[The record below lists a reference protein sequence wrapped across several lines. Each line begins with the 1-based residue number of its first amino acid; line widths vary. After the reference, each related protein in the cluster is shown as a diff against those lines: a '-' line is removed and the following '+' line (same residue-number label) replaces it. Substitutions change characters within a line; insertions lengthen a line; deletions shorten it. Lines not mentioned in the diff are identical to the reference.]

1 MTPER
6 FQLVEALFHEA
17 LELPLPARAA
27 FLDERCGADR
37 ELRAEVESLLAEDSL
52 AENTIANA
60 VFSAAADYQAAEA
73 EAESG
78 RMIGNYRVIREIGR
92 GGMGAVLQAVR
103 ADDQYLQSVAIK
115 VLPRGVE
122 SAFLRSR
129 FLAERQILA
138 TLQHPNI
145 AALLDGG
152 ATPDGRPYLVMEF
165 IEGEPITAHC
175 RNRSLGIQERLELF
189 RSVCGAVHSAHQKLV
204 IHRDIK
210 PANVLVTAEGV
221 PKLLD
226 FGIAKLLAPE
236 LIPGEMPRTMT
247 EVRLMTP
254 EYASPE
260 QVRGDVLTTSTDIYS
275 LGVLLYEL
283 LTEARAYKVTAQSQ
297 RAVETAVLEQ
307 DPPPP
312 SAAAATPKLRRQI
325 AGDLDRIVA
334 KAMHKDTA
342 RRYQSA
348 EQLAE
353 DIGRYLRGETVSARP
368 DTLIY
373 RTTKLVR
380 RNPLAFGALAL
391 LVLSLGAGLAATM
404 YQARRA
410 ERRFAQVR
418 KLANSFLFDFHDK
431 IQHLA
436 GSTEARAFVVKTG
449 LEYLDSLA
457 AESGTDVSLK
467 AELAE
472 AYARVANV
480 QGGVRGAN
488 LGQVE
493 QAMASYRKAIRLAEE
508 IGPSSRTPAHLRLLS
523 DAYGSLGDLENAQG
537 RPAEGLAYARRAA
550 EFAAQAAGGSDKPED
565 RLFLAQSH
573 TRLGDVLSEDA
584 PREARREFEAAIAI
598 LEPLLANTPTK
609 ALRLRTVQTYDRLG
623 RVAHALGDAR
633 GAVAQYDKALPI
645 AEQVLR
651 ENPEDVRVRRFLTV
665 LHAMR
670 GAYRGH
676 QEYFHLGDPAGAER
690 DLLWSLQ
697 ATKEAAARDPNDAL
711 AATDLAL
718 DHSRLSGIYELTRP
732 EQALAEL
739 AACVAVI
746 DGLLARDPKS
756 FRAVR
761 VRSNCLSYRG
771 RSLLRMGR
779 PREALPLAEESERE
793 AARMLAQSPRDLGAI
808 ETRVNALY
816 RTCLVLSELR
826 EWDAAEAKCKESL
839 RLAEEQTAIRP
850 EDLFFLRD
858 AAEGNQTL
866 ARIALGRRDPAAA
879 RDRFQKS
886 LDAWTRFSRIAT
898 TTVVHREAMAAI
910 QKELAAL
917 PSR

>member
-17 LELPLPARAA
+17 LELPLPGRAA

-37 ELRAEVESLLAEDSL
+37 ELRAEVESLLAEDSQ

-92 GGMGAVLQAVR
+92 GGMGAVFQAVR
-103 ADDQYLQSVAIK
+103 ADDQYLQAVAIK

-165 IEGEPITAHC
+165 IEGEPVTAHC
-175 RNRSLGIQERLELF
+175 RNRSLGIKERLELF
-189 RSVCGAVHSAHQKLV
+189 RNVCGAVHSAHQKLV

-283 LTEARAYKVTAQSQ
+283 LTEARAYKVTGQSL
-297 RAVETAVLEQ
+297 RAVEAAVLEQ

-312 SAAAATPKLRRQI
+312 SAAATTPKLRRQI

-368 DTLIY
+368 DTLLY

-431 IQHLA
+431 IQHLQ

-457 AESGTDVSLK
+457 GEAAGDASLK

-472 AYARVANV
+472 AYFRVANV
-480 QGGVRGAN
+480 QGNPRAAN
-488 LGQVE
+488 LGQVQ
-493 QAMASYRKAIRLAEE
+493 QATESYRKAIRLAEE
-508 IGPSSRTPAHLRLLS
+508 LDEAAPAPGNLRVLS
-523 DAYGSLGDLENAQG
+523 EAYAALGDIESAQG
-537 RPAEGLAYARRAA
+537 QFAEGLAHMRKSAAISERAV
-550 EFAAQAAGGSDKPED
+550 GGSAKVED
-565 RLFLAQSH
+565 QLWLASSH
-573 TRLGDVLSEDA
+573 TRLGDVLTDDA
-584 PREARREFEAAIAI
+584 PREARREFEAAAAVIEKL
-598 LEPLLANTPTK
+598 LEQNPQ
-609 ALRLRTVQTYDRLG
+609 RLVKMRAVQIWDRIG
-623 RVAHALGDAR
+623 RAAHAVGDPKT
-633 GAVAQYDKALPI
+633 AVAQYRKAIQLV
-645 AEQVLR
+645 EQLQR
-651 ENPEDVRVRRFLTV
+651 ENPDDARIRRQVEV
-665 LHAMR
+665 LHGML
-670 GAYRGH
+670 GSYLGDPD
-676 QEYFHLGDPAGAER
+676 YFHLGDRAEAER
-690 DLLWSLQ
+690 ELQ
-697 ATKEAAARDPNDAL
+697 LSYELAREMVDRDAKDAL
-711 AATDLAL
+711 AEFDLAL
-718 DHSRLSGIYELTRP
+718 SHVRLAAFHEKSQPERALREANACAGILQRVLAREPRNFRAERGLVNCLGYQGRALVRLGRAAE
-732 EQALAEL
+732 ALA
-739 AACVAVI
+739 
-746 DGLLARDPKS
+746 P
-756 FRAVR
+756 
-761 VRSNCLSYRG
+761 
-771 RSLLRMGR
+771 
-779 PREALPLAEESERE
+779 AEEEARITARLE
-793 AARMLAQSPRDLGAI
+793 AASPKDLGAI
-808 ETRVNALY
+808 EGSLSSLH
-816 RTCLVLSELR
+816 RTCTVLAELR
-826 EWDAAEAKCKESL
+826 QWDRAEAKCQASL
-839 RLAEEQTAIRP
+839 AAAEKQTAARP
-850 EDLFFLRD
+850 DDLYFLRD
-858 AAEGNQTL
+858 VADVNATL
-866 ARIALGRRDPAAA
+866 ARIALGRGDRAAA
-879 RDRFQKS
+879 RTRFQKS
-886 LDAWTRFSRIAT
+886 LDAWTRFGRIAT
-898 TTVVHREAMAAI
+898 TTVVHREAMAEL
-910 QKELAAL
+910 QKELAAI
-917 PSR
+917 PAR